1 MGSNLNVAVMRG
13 FKNAMNA
20 GRIFV
25 FAMKDG
31 GFLYTDKG
39 TFCAG
44 KRSWECWF
52 EPVSRCVPGPTSDVY
67 HASGQGKGA
76 KCASKSCGP
85 YAVNEMIPPSS
96 SAFYN
101 RTNSSHYT
109 DVYSAY
115 PIQFKDLLA
124 CSGVKP
130 SHYFYWW
137 TAQALAYVMRLTQ
150 RTRTELD
157 KLRATK
163 LRMVS
168 HGKQVHATDVP
179 TGAVGIYVRHG
190 KKAVEAGV
198 YPWATYFRSMEHM
211 VMNASSIPV
220 LAPHLSTAKA
230 PVKFA
235 TGQDFSSRV
244 MVLGTED
251 PQVISSATASPW
263 TTIYTDYP
271 RSNQD
276 VWMQHGRVSV
286 ISDVLNAFLNLE
298 LALEADAWVLTLSSN
313 WCRLIDTLRMTVA
326 GKADAIL
333 VDLSAPEVICNPMPP
348 NSNSFERI
356 WVQLA
361 PPCYRDARGGA
372 GRSDPKKQP
381 APQRSVPHK
390 QSSPYR

>member
-1 MGSNLNVAVMRG
+1 
-13 FKNAMNA
+13 
-20 GRIFV
+20 
-25 FAMKDG
+25 
-31 GFLYTDKG
+31 
-39 TFCAG
+39 
-44 KRSWECWF
+44 
-52 EPVSRCVPGPTSDVY
+52 
-67 HASGQGKGA
+67 
-76 KCASKSCGP
+76 
-85 YAVNEMIPPSS
+85 
-96 SAFYN
+96 
-101 RTNSSHYT
+101 
-109 DVYSAY
+109 
-115 PIQFKDLLA
+115 
-124 CSGVKP
+124 
-130 SHYFYWW
+130 
-137 TAQALAYVMRLTQ
+137 
-150 RTRTELD
+150 
-157 KLRATK
+157 
-163 LRMVS
+163 
-168 HGKQVHATDVP
+168 
-179 TGAVGIYVRHG
+179 
-190 KKAVEAGV
+190 
-198 YPWATYFRSMEHM
+198 M

-276 VWMQHGRVSV
+276 VWMQRGRVNITDDGGRVAV

-333 VDLSAPEVICNPMPP
+333 VDLSAPEAICNPMPQ
-348 NSNSFERI
+348 NSF
-356 WVQLA
+356 
-361 PPCYRDARGGA
+361 CYLDARGGA

-381 APQRSVPHK
+381 ASHRSVPHK